1 MYTVIASLV
10 CTCITGLL
18 VLQHP
23 ELSHWFVIPLTMCG
37 ILIGRDLVRWA
48 YGQMDPF
55 DPAALAGLM
64 FFNGFY
70 IAPMM
75 QVAWNFFPGL
85 PSLDWPHW
93 FGIWGIVSFFGLA
106 LYVFVRDTK
115 YPSTKQRT
123 PYVWVVDN
131 TAFTI
136 TAVILLAVS
145 AASVVLVFA
154 RFGGISGIAAAYDMR
169 AEMGRN
175 AYDPFEGLGVILQF
189 ANAFTVLFPI
199 CLLLF
204 LRKYKLIRSKGFFIF
219 YCIASIILAMIVS
232 GAFGSRARI
241 IYPIFICV
249 ATYHFTVRP
258 IARKWLVIGAACV
271 VLLMNVYYWYKQ
283 GGLEGLN
290 AIFNESAQQ
299 EILARKHVEDE
310 TRFTMTR
317 DFSRADMQAF
327 LISKEL
333 GGGLEHSWGRT
344 YIAAVLA
351 VVPRAV
357 FPARPPTA
365 AKEKTEALF
374 GPGSY
379 SEQTMTNLLVGLLG
393 EGILNFGLALAPLLY
408 AGVGY
413 IARFVR
419 MLQWRLMPG
428 DLRRLLIAPA
438 CILPTTFTF
447 ADSNVIATFVMAYF
461 LFPTLL
467 VVFGRRRMKLA
478 ARSSYA
484 PDRSL
489 QQASAS

>member
-1 MYTVIASLV
+1 MYTIISSLI

-23 ELSHWFVIPLTMCG
+23 ELLHWFVVPLTMCG

-55 DPAALAGLM
+55 DPAALAGLL

-75 QVAWNFFPGL
+75 QIAWNFFPGL

-93 FGIWGIVSFFGLA
+93 FGIWGIISFFGLA
-106 LYVFVRDTK
+106 VYVFVRDTK
-115 YPSTKQRT
+115 YLPIKGRSV
-123 PYVWVVDN
+123 YVWAIDN
-131 TAFTI
+131 TALTI
-136 TAVILLAVS
+136 TAVIFLTIS

-154 RFGGISGIAAAYDMR
+154 RFGGLSGIAAAYDMR

-175 AYDPFEGLGVILQF
+175 SYDPFEGLGVILLF

-204 LRKYKLIRSKGFFIF
+204 LRKYKAIRSNGFFIL
-219 YCIASIILAMIVS
+219 YCMVTITVAAVVA
-232 GAFGSRARI
+232 GAFGSRARV

-249 ATYHFTVRP
+249 ATYHFMVRP
-258 IARKWLVIGAACV
+258 VARKWLLIGASCV
-271 VLLMNVYYWYKQ
+271 MLLMNVYYWYKQ
-283 GGLEGLN
+283 GGLAGLN
-290 AIFNESAQQ
+290 AIFDESAQQ
-299 EILARKHVEDE
+299 EILARKHVDDE
-310 TRFTMTR
+310 IRFTMTR

-333 GGGLEHSWGRT
+333 GGDLEHAWGRT
-344 YIAAVLA
+344 YMAAVLA
-351 VVPRAV
+351 VIPRSV

-365 AKEKTEALF
+365 AKEKTEALY
-374 GPGSY
+374 GAGSY
-379 SEQTMTNLLVGLLG
+379 SEERMTNVLVGLLG

-413 IARFVR
+413 VARFVR

-447 ADSNVIATFVMAYF
+447 ADSNVIATFIMTYF

-467 VVFGRRRMKLA
+467 VVFGRRRMKLSP
-478 ARSSYA
+478 RQV
-484 PDRSL
+484 PVGRL
-489 QQASAS
+489 HQASAP